1 MHVGLTPLVGI
12 GAKIAV
18 DAGVG
23 KGIHVGSG
31 VRVGAKVGWG
41 CYLSIR
47 SCPGGVLSGGSGVPS
62 DAQIPCRTRSYRF
75 LEGQPKPIRIH
86 WVLKAVGG
94 VYEPDMSP
102 QMNPT

>member
-47 SCPGGVLSGGSGVPS
+47 SCPDVRIRFCRASGEHG
-62 DAQIPCRTRSYRF
+62 T
-75 LEGQPKPIRIH
+75 
-86 WVLKAVGG
+86 
-94 VYEPDMSP
+94 
-102 QMNPT
+102 